1 MFLQIKAIVTS
12 ATCFQTVQQKK
23 KKCVRMRVCLERER
37 EMERGKA
44 NTAKYQ
50 QFVTVSEAYT
60 DVIVFI
66 LSIFP

>member
-1 MFLQIKAIVTS
+1 
-12 ATCFQTVQQKK
+12 
-23 KKCVRMRVCLERER
+23 MRVCLERER